1 MKNDIRL
8 IDDQINGNLQDLD
21 LQSIERSHLENALKT
36 YSMMVM
42 DLQNKL
48 DVAYR
53 KIAEYEN
60 EKLKYL

>member
-1 MKNDIRL
+1 
-8 IDDQINGNLQDLD
+8 
-21 LQSIERSHLENALKT
+21 
-36 YSMMVM
+36 MMVM

-60 EKLKYL
+60 EKLKYLWILRKWLMIIADIYEEMNKYIDGINKMNSWL